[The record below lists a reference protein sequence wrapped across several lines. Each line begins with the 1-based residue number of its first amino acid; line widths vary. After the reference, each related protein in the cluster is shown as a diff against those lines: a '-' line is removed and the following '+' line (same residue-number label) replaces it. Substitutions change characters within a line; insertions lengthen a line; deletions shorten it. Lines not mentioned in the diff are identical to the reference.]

1 MAKLNKELQIY
12 FLEINKI
19 VCKHSE
25 LTDNYVFTIGLF
37 NNFFTASLTELDGV
51 NIKFSKYYK
60 FDEFTSNEEMELSI
74 KEIKKTL
81 GL

>member
-1 MAKLNKELQIY
+1 MAKLNKELQAY

-25 LTDNYVFTIGLF
+25 LTDNYVFSIGLF

-51 NIKFSKYYK
+51 NIKFSNYYK
-60 FDEFTSNEEMELSI
+60 FDEFTLNEEMESSI
-74 KEIKKTL
+74 NEIKKTL